1 MLLKCKNEDKTQE
14 HILNCHELKK
24 HLTQLQTDL
33 VSEVQ
38 NSDITADSS
47 KQLKVTKVFKTLLRI
62 QERLLEKPGSGPATA
77 IIVDPVSSTCLY

>member
-1 MLLKCKNEDKTQE
+1 MQLKCKNEDETQE
-14 HILNCHELKK
+14 HILKCHELKK
-24 HLTQLQTDL
+24 YLTQLQTDL

-38 NSDITADSS
+38 YSDIFADSS

-62 QERLLEKPGSGPATA
+62 RERLLGKPDSRPATA